1 MLCTVSWL
9 VRCTVYNK
17 SHEIIPAVTYVSISL
32 TILAFLSILIYQV
45 TLKVCPQILVR
56 NKPNDNEPAEQE
68 IIERVPAKPTVTY
81 VELRE
86 PLM

>member
-9 VRCTVYNK
+9 VRSTVYNK
-17 SHEIIPAVTYVSISL
+17 LHEIIPEVTYVSIAL

-45 TLKVCPQILVR
+45 KLKVFPQILIR
-56 NKPNDNEPAEQE
+56 KKPNDNEPAEQE
-68 IIERVPAKPTVTY
+68 IIERVPAKPTITY

-86 PLM
+86 SLL